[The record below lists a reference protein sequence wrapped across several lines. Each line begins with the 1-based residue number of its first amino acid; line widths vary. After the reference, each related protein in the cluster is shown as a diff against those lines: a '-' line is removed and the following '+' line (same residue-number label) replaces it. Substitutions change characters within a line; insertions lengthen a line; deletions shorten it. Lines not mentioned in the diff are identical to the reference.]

1 MCEWGDASVT
11 GPAELSAAAVASVA
25 EASASTA
32 LAAPAAS
39 WRPAFMSDPSPRVR
53 RGISIACRGRDG
65 IVITAR
71 HTAP

>member
-11 GPAELSAAAVASVA
+11 GPAKFSAAAVASVA
-25 EASASTA
+25 PAVASAA

-53 RGISIACRGRDG
+53 RGIPVARRGRDG